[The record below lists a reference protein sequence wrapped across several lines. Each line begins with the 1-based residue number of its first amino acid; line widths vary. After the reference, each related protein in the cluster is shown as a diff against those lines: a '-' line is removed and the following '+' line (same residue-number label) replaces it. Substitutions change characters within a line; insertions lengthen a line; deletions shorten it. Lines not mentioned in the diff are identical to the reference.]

1 MMSKCSDVRPGGD
14 TADAAPGGRT
24 LGRFLDRCVF
34 WALPGWM
41 RAYSALP
48 ETHSFSYRGMEV
60 WYIPGR
66 PDGPTVLFC
75 HGNSGNL
82 RFPAQRGERLAALV
96 RAGAHVWAF
105 DYRGYGRSA
114 GRPSEIS
121 FYDDAETVHELARH
135 YHPEGQRF
143 VLFGRSLGGAVATY
157 LATEVQSPDLLIL
170 ESTFTNISD
179 VCTSYTWRSLSEL
192 MSYRFDSASRIC
204 RLRAPLRMIHGTAD
218 RIVPFR
224 LGRQLFD
231 SCSSPKELMTVEGA
245 GHNNVMAKAGAAY
258 QRNLNRWLAA
268 E

>member
-1 MMSKCSDVRPGGD
+1 MNECSDLVTGAGASCMPPK
-14 TADAAPGGRT
+14 ASPVGR
-24 LGRFLDRCVF
+24 LLDRCVF

-41 RAYSALP
+41 RAYSAP
-48 ETHSFSYRGMEV
+48 PGTHSFSYRGMEV
-60 WYIPGR
+60 WYLPGR

-82 RFPAQRGERLAALV
+82 RFPAQRGERLRALV

-105 DYRGYGRSA
+105 DYRGYGQSK

-121 FYDDAETVHELARH
+121 LYNDAESVHALARY

-143 VLFGRSLGGAVATY
+143 ILFGRSLGGAVATY

-170 ESTFTNISD
+170 ESTFTNVSD
-179 VCTSYTWRSLSEL
+179 VCASYTWPALSVL
-192 MSYRFDSASRIC
+192 MSYRFDSISRIC

-231 SCSSPKELMTVEGA
+231 GCPTPKELLTVEGA
-245 GHNNVMAKAGAAY
+245 GHNDVMAKAGAAY
-258 QRNLNRWLAA
+258 QRNLDRWLTK